1 MGTAERREAPTRGTA
16 AHVTAERGTKV
27 PDRDVPVDTRADATT
42 DEGAVRAVSTVV
54 APRSGERDDVQE
66 RPQYRPLWVEEP
78 AKRRRLPDPVRT
90 AAVRAVL
97 IIAVTLIQ
105 AMVAFL
111 STLAGS
117 WLAFPMVLSSV
128 ASTVVA
134 TWAVL
139 DVWVTRQ
146 VWSQRN
152 GVVSAPS
159 STARALRRERRRMR
173 RQARAAERTQERIRR
188 AGGAEQLSHS

>member
-1 MGTAERREAPTRGTA
+1 MGSDTVMGTAERSEAVVAGA
-16 AHVTAERGTKV
+16 
-27 PDRDVPVDTRADATT
+27 
-42 DEGAVRAVSTVV
+42 EGALA
-54 APRSGERDDVQE
+54 SGDSSGGQE
-66 RPQYRPLWVEEP
+66 RAHYRPLWVEEP

-97 IIAVTLIQ
+97 IISLTLIQ

-128 ASTVVA
+128 ASTVAA

-146 VWSQRN
+146 VWNQRN
-152 GVVSAPS
+152 GVVSTPS
-159 STARALRRERRRMR
+159 STARALRRERRRVR
-173 RQARAAERTQERIRR
+173 RQARAAERAQGRIHRP
-188 AGGAEQLSHS
+188 GGAEQLSHP